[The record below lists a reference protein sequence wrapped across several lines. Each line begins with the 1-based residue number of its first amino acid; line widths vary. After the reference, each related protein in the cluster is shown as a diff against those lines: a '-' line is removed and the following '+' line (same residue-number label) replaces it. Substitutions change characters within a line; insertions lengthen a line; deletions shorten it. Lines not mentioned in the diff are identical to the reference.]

1 MVDQVSKLPLDLWAK
16 VFEHI
21 MPTPASV
28 GSDWSAGA
36 LAQAALWHLPLV
48 CKTFHNTFAA
58 HPELGCCV
66 FLSLIRQSASN
77 SGAGT
82 LSPVPWLQP
91 RAEAVRAL
99 HAEVST
105 VENPE
110 HLQAVTITSPM
121 LLAVSEQNMGPTS
134 GLNILT
140 SFTSLTACCLS
151 ASPAVFRA
159 SEQICLAPLQGLHH
173 LRKLS
178 LQHCDHSCLAAVSCL
193 TSLHLVQA
201 SSCLTER
208 MQPNVQ
214 YCAFASTLVQLRMTM
229 SLLARLHPRGLLGCT
244 ALQSLK
250 IEGECDISAEDEED
264 IFDVT
269 ELHPIFD
276 PHPWGGQWHGPKDC
290 SPLVKLTE
298 VDLSINSDEKDDGMN
313 LAAIGSLPNLQSL
326 HVLCP
331 QPYMRHDLS
340 VPHLS
345 QLTKLCISARTGF
358 LPFVWN
364 LDCVALKNLQHLEIG
379 GPLEVR
385 STLLGLL
392 SLLQLHHV
400 DVSSAEPVD
409 EASQSVLEIL
419 AQLFRDNRPNVSFQ
433 MVLNTL

>member
-1 MVDQVSKLPLDLWAK
+1 MADQVSKLPLDLRAK

-36 LAQAALWHLPLV
+36 LAQAALWHLPLM

-66 FLSLIRQSASN
+66 FLSLIKQSASS

-82 LSPVPWLQP
+82 LSSVPWLQS

-99 HAEVST
+99 HANVST
-105 VENPE
+105 FENPK
-110 HLQAVTITSPM
+110 HLQAVTFSFPM
-121 LLAVSEQNMGPTS
+121 SLAVPEQSMGPTS
-134 GLNILT
+134 DLNILI

-151 ASPAVFRA
+151 ASPAIFRT
-159 SEQICLAPLQGLHH
+159 SETICLAPLQGLHH
-173 LRKLS
+173 LRKLG
-178 LQHCDHSCLAAVSCL
+178 LQHCEHSCLAAVSCL
-193 TSLHLVQA
+193 TSLHLEQA
-201 SSCLTER
+201 SSCLMER

-229 SLLARLHPRGLLGCT
+229 SRLARLHPRGLLGCT

-250 IEGECDISAEDEED
+250 IEGECDISAENEEG
-264 IFDVT
+264 ILDVT
-269 ELHPIFD
+269 ELHPIIEL
-276 PHPWGGQWHGPKDC
+276 HPWGGQWHGPKDC

-298 VDLSINSDEKDDGMN
+298 VDLSTNGDEKDDGMN

-345 QLTKLCISARTGF
+345 QLCISARTRF

-364 LDCVALKNLQHLEIG
+364 LDCVALKNLQHLETA
-379 GPLEVR
+379 GPLEAR

-400 DVSSAEPVD
+400 DLSSAEPVD
-409 EASQSVLEIL
+409 EASQSVLEKL
-419 AQLFRDNRPNVSFQ
+419 AQRFREDRPNVSFQ